1 MTRHRAI
8 FPFGLILAIASLAG
22 AQQASVSG
30 REQHD
35 IRTREVAL
43 ATAMHARDAAGLDAL
58 LASDYVLRSVPDV
71 DRATWI
77 RNAVTLCWGDRSD
90 IERFRTQRHDRVV
103 VATFEMTFYQDPT
116 TCRPAVLRSEITDV
130 WVEHSDGWRLHVRH
144 ASPPP
149 DSAAGVVPQYGVA
162 PSPPPTWDISSELSF
177 VATSGN
183 TATRTTGIG
192 GEITHR
198 SRRATSHAS
207 VSYLSSTAE
216 GVTNARASS
225 IRARHGFELGQHFQI
240 FGEGAYERDQF
251 SGIDGRTTGTFG
263 LGYSPVTAGRHR
275 LTIEAGIGMTAEE
288 RIGLDVRFATA
299 SGTGHY
305 VWTTTPGTRF
315 TEDAAFTADLDSG
328 MNWRQTS
335 VTAFTVALTRVLSFK
350 ASHSIEYRNQPVP
363 GFGRIDMRTSAAMVL
378 SLQQRPSVRSQ
389 D

>member
-1 MTRHRAI
+1 MTRLRAI
-8 FPFGLILAIASLAG
+8 LPFGLVLAFASLAG

-30 REQHD
+30 GDQHD
-35 IRTREVAL
+35 IRAREAAL

-71 DRATWI
+71 DRTTWI

-90 IERFRTQRHDRVV
+90 MDRFRTQRHDRVV
-103 VATFEMTFYQDPT
+103 VATFEMTFYQDPR

-130 WVEHSDGWRLHVRH
+130 WVEHPDGWRLQVRH

-149 DSAAGVVPQYGVA
+149 AGDAGIASQYGLV
-162 PSPPPTWDISSELSF
+162 PVPPPTWDISSELSF

-192 GEITHR
+192 GEVTHR
-198 SRRATSHAS
+198 ARRATSHAS
-207 VSYLSSTAE
+207 LSYLSSAAD
-216 GVTNARASS
+216 GVTNARAFS

-240 FGEGAYERDQF
+240 FGEGAYDRDQF

-275 LTIEAGIGMTAEE
+275 LTIEAGVGVTAEE
-288 RIGLDVRFATA
+288 RVGLDVRFATA

-305 VWTTTPGTRF
+305 LWTIAPGARF
-315 TEDAAFTADLDSG
+315 TEEAAFTGDLESG

-335 VTAFTVALTRVLSFK
+335 VTAFTVALSRLLSFK

-363 GFGRIDMRTSAAMVL
+363 GFGRTDMRTSAAMVL
-378 SLQQRPSVRSQ
+378 SLQHRPSAR
-389 D
+389 